1 VNWIVFDYGEVI
13 STRTQAI
20 PELAATMGVEPSI
33 FEAHYWA
40 QREPYDRGLSDFQYW
55 KSIADAA
62 GVSLDQSTSD
72 KLTSMDIEGW
82 LNTDPETVEML
93 AALDEA
99 GAALALL
106 SNAPSSFARVAERQ
120 DWAKH
125 FRVTVFSGDL
135 GYAKPDPEI
144 FATLVAKLDATAPS
158 TSAADCLFLDDR
170 QVNVDGAVAAGL
182 RSQRWLGAG
191 QTPLGEL

>member
-1 VNWIVFDYGEVI
+1 VKWIVFDYGEVI

-20 PELAATMGVEPSI
+20 PALAETMGVETSV
-33 FEAHYWA
+33 FESHYWA
-40 QREPYDRGLSDFQYW
+40 HRDPYDRGISDFKYW

-72 KLTSMDIEGW
+72 RLTSMDIEGW
-82 LNTDPETVEML
+82 LNTDPGTVEML
-93 AALDEA
+93 GALEEA

-144 FATLVAKLDATAPS
+144 FATLVAKLGATEPS

-170 QVNVDGAVAAGL
+170 QVNVDGALAAGL
-182 RSQRWLGAG
+182 RSQRWLGAE

>member
-1 VNWIVFDYGEVI
+1 MNWIVFDYGEVI

-20 PELAATMGVEPSI
+20 PALADVMGVEVSV
-33 FEAHYWA
+33 FEPHYWA
-40 QREPYDRGLSDFQYW
+40 QREPYDRGCSDFEYW

-82 LNTDPETVEML
+82 LNTDPSTVEML
-93 AALDEA
+93 AALEEA

-120 DWAKH
+120 DWAKY

-135 GYAKPDPEI
+135 GIAKPDAEI
-144 FATLVAKLDATAPS
+144 FEALVAKLGAEPS
-158 TSAADCLFLDDR
+158 DCLFLDDR
-170 QVNVDGAVAAGL
+170 QVNVDGALAAGL

>member
-20 PELAATMGVEPSI
+20 PELAATMGVETSV
-33 FEAHYWA
+33 FELQYWA
-40 QREPYDRGLSDFQYW
+40 QREPYDRGCSDFEYW
-55 KSIADAA
+55 KSIADAV
-62 GVSLDQSTSD
+62 GVALDQSTSD

-82 LNTDPETVEML
+82 LNTDPATVEML
-93 AALDEA
+93 AALEEA

-135 GYAKPDPEI
+135 GIAKPDAEI
-144 FATLVAKLDATAPS
+144 FEALVAKLGAEPS
-158 TSAADCLFLDDR
+158 DCLFLDDR
-170 QVNVDGAVAAGL
+170 QVNVDGALAAGL

>member
-1 VNWIVFDYGEVI
+1 
-13 STRTQAI
+13 
-20 PELAATMGVEPSI
+20 LGVETSI
-33 FEAHYWA
+33 FEAQYWA
-40 QREPYDRGLSDFQYW
+40 QRDPYDRGLSDFEYW

-62 GVSLDQSTSD
+62 GVPLSQSTSD
-72 KLTSMDIEGW
+72 RLTSMDIEGW
-82 LNTDPETVEML
+82 LSTDSATVEML
-93 AALDEA
+93 ASLDEA

-135 GYAKPDPEI
+135 GYAKPDAEI
-144 FATLVAKLDATAPS
+144 FASLLAKLDATAPS
-158 TSAADCLFLDDR
+158 TRAADCLFFDDR
-170 QVNVDGAVAAGL
+170 QVNVDGALAAGL

-191 QTPLGEL
+191 QTPLN